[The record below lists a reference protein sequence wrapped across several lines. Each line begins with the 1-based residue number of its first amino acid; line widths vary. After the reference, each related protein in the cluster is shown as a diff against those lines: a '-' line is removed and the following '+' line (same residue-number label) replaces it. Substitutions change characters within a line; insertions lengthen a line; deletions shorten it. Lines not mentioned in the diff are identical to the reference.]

1 METKER
7 ILAKAKELFM
17 RYGIRSVTMDEVASQ
32 CGISK
37 KTIYQFFDDKD
48 SLVETMMSLEINSI
62 EGKCNRGQIQS
73 ENAVQE
79 VLLGDEMAVEMYEK
93 MNPAVMYDLQKYYP
107 KAYKLLDTHK
117 RGFMYREVMQN
128 LKRGI
133 QEGFYRP
140 TINADVVTK
149 ARLAAMM
156 MPFDH
161 ELFPTSKYSVTEVM
175 HELTDHFLH
184 GIVNTKG
191 QKLIEKY
198 KLTEKTQQV

>member
-48 SLVETMMSLEINSI
+48 SLVETMMSLEVNNI
-62 EGKCNRGQIQS
+62 EDKCFVGQKES

-79 VLLGDEMAVEMYEK
+79 VLLGDEMALEMFEQ

-107 KAYKLLDTHK
+107 KAYKILDGHK
-117 RGFMYREVMQN
+117 RKFKYNEIEKN
-128 LKRGI
+128 LQRGI

-140 TINADVVTK
+140 EINTDILSKLRTEVV
-149 ARLAAMM
+149 M
-156 MPFDH
+156 MPFNH
-161 ELFPTSKYSVTEVM
+161 EIFPPSKYSMATVM
-175 HELTDHFLH
+175 QELTSYFLH
-184 GIVNTKG
+184 GITNAKG

-198 KLTEKTQQV
+198 KLTEKVKHV